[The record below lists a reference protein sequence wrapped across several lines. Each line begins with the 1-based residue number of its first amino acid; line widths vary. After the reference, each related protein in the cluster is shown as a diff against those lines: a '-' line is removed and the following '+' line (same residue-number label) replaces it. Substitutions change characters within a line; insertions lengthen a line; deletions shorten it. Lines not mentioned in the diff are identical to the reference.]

1 MGDALVGLEHIGLF
15 SGLPPE
21 AVAEIEAKAAWHRFA
36 PDEQVFDKESDTFDV
51 YFVASGAVRIMSY
64 VRPDREV
71 ALANVAAGDYFG
83 ELAAIDGKGRSAR
96 VVAIEESLLASVEG
110 SEFVRFM
117 GKYSVVA
124 VRVLERFARII
135 RALDNRVLDLSTL
148 SEGQRIMLELVRL
161 SRPDPR
167 RAAAHYIP
175 DLPNHKEI
183 ASWAGA
189 SREAVAQTI
198 GDLARMG
205 VIERRSMSLLVHDL
219 PKLEAMAR
227 ASAAANEF

>member
-1 MGDALVGLEHIGLF
+1 MGWPLAGLEHIGLF
-15 SGLPPE
+15 SGLAPE
-21 AVAEIEAKAAWHRFA
+21 AIEEIEAKATWHRFA
-36 PDEQVFDKESDTFDV
+36 PDEQVFDKESDTFEV
-51 YFVASGAVRIMSY
+51 YFVVSGVVRILSY

-71 ALANVAAGDYFG
+71 ALANVVAGDYFG

-96 VVAIEESLLASVEG
+96 VVAIEETVLASVEG
-110 SEFVRFM
+110 GEFVRFM
-117 GKYSVVA
+117 GKYSPVA

-135 RALDNRVLDLSTL
+135 RALDTRVLDLSTL

-161 SRPDPR
+161 SKPDAR
-167 RAAAHYIP
+167 RGAGHYIP

-183 ASWAGA
+183 ASWAGV
-189 SREAVAQTI
+189 SREAVARTI

-205 VIERRSMSLLVHDL
+205 VIERRNMSLLVHDL

-227 ASAAANEF
+227 ASGGAGDS